1 MNRSSN
7 PIYQRL
13 VRNTHGIAMI
23 EFAAVLPFMLL
34 LLFGGIELTRFI
46 LITQRV
52 EAGAQMLASIASQ
65 YPAATE
71 NPPAAAQIS
80 QFELTDNVFPLLTRI
95 LEPCQT
101 NNCGA
106 QFAST
111 AVHPDYVSI
120 ITSFRREG
128 NQTLIKWQL
137 GGGGSLGGVLS
148 RISGLGPNNPPTVA
162 ARNRPVSFTDADM
175 AALANAMAP
184 NENLIAA
191 EIFYEYRP
199 VFATLLGTLGVTIT
213 PTQLYRA
220 AYVSPRNEP
229 LICLPPL
236 FTYSEC
242 P

>member
-1 MNRSSN
+1 MNRSN
-7 PIYQRL
+7 PSSLRRFW
-13 VRNTHGIAMI
+13 RNKNGVAMI

-34 LLFGGIELTRFI
+34 LFFGGIELTRFI

-65 YPAATE
+65 YPAATQT
-71 NPPAAAQIS
+71 PPAAGQIS
-80 QFELTDNVFPLLTRI
+80 QVELTNNVFPLLTRI

-101 NNCGA
+101 NNCAA
-106 QFAST
+106 QFASN

-120 ITSFRREG
+120 LTSFRREG

-148 RISGLGPNNPPTVA
+148 QISGLGPNNPPSVS
-162 ARNRPVSFTDADM
+162 ARNRPVSFTDAGIG
-175 AALANAMAP
+175 AAANAMAP

-191 EIFYEYRP
+191 EIFYNYRP
-199 VFATLLGTLGVTIT
+199 VFANLLGTLGFTIQ

-220 AYVSPRNEP
+220 AYVPPRNEP
-229 LICLPPL
+229 LICLPPT
-236 FTYSEC
+236 FTYGEC